1 MGNRAA
7 QVERPC
13 LLPPGFG
20 APGPALP
27 RPSNAPNDAQHEA
40 IVHRRELRRA
50 ALLKRQVAG
59 MEASPSMLTPAAA
72 EVRDSILAAGPDTG
86 EIETAKGNWLTHSNG
101 AIDCKQNRGKQC
113 DCR

>member
-72 EVRDSILAAGPDTG
+72 EVRDSILAAGPDTAPSSSFEEVPSHKSCYFG
-86 EIETAKGNWLTHSNG
+86 PLLDEHIQLFKPT
-101 AIDCKQNRGKQC
+101 
-113 DCR
+113 